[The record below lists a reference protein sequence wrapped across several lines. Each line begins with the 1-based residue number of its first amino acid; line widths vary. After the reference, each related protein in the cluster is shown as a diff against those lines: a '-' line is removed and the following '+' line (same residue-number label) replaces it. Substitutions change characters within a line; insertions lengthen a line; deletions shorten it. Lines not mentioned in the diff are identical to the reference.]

1 MTEKRTDLLV
11 DPRTRRRLVA
21 GLVAV
26 ALLALLAGVVGA
38 QSSGM
43 YDLSWYSLDSG
54 SGLLVGGS
62 YGLAGTLGESLA
74 GQAVGDNYGMAGG
87 YDPGFWVQ
95 TFKSIYLPVILRAQP

>member
-1 MTEKRTDLLV
+1 MTKKRTDLLV

-21 GLVAV
+21 GLAAV

-38 QSSGM
+38 QSSGK

-74 GQAVGDNYGMAGG
+74 GQAVGDNYGMTGG
-87 YDPGFWVQ
+87 YDPGFGGQV
-95 TFKSIYLPVILRAQP
+95 FYHVYLPIVLRAYP